1 MCGLQIITATE
12 RMCESYAEADAIEP
26 LYHRKAAQVART
38 AIVSYVRHPAF
49 GMESVGKAADG
60 ARAEASLQH
69 AHTSVCDSLMHVLS
83 CSFCPP
89 LPLPSPNRIKCIF
102 FFFFFFFFLF
112 FFKCDCFR
120 PRKLLAPARS
130 SRRHSGT

>member
-1 MCGLQIITATE
+1 MFACLCVFIVCVHVGMCGLQIITATE

-83 CSFCPP
+83 PC
-89 LPLPSPNRIKCIF
+89 LG
-102 FFFFFFFFLF
+102 
-112 FFKCDCFR
+112 
-120 PRKLLAPARS
+120 PAGNPVGA
-130 SRRHSGT
+130 H